1 MQNKQENFSMQ
12 DAMRLA
18 NSSAGKE
25 LLALLKENSDG
36 TVEQARKQ
44 AEQGDFGQVKKTLSA
59 LMQNPKVQELLEE
72 MRKGNG

>member
-18 NSSAGKE
+18 NSPAGKE
-25 LLALLKENSDG
+25 LLALLKESSDG

-44 AEQGDFGQVKKTLSA
+44 AEHGDFEQVKKTLA
-59 LMQNPKVQELLEE
+59 EVMKNPNVQKLLEE
-72 MRKGNG
+72 MRKANG